1 MEIKMTS
8 PNRDSYKE
16 LWEQGRQTGRLN
28 LPTEKLS
35 DLLLEEFPPEVWAIE
50 GLVPDEGVTI
60 ISGSPGSFKTWLYM
74 EMAVKVAKGE
84 NVFGHFP
91 SKKTGVLVIDEES
104 GKRRLQKRFK
114 QMGADENTNIHFTSR
129 LGYKMSQL
137 YVDALANE
145 AKENEIGLIIFDSF
159 TRFNSGD
166 ENASGDMATLMDCYR
181 QLADT
186 GLAVLILHH
195 NRKGVAGQSN
205 PAMEMRGSSDILA
218 AADCHI
224 AVNRVGQSE
233 FVRLTQTKNRDIWE
247 PVPFE
252 LRFHENATEFEYV
265 GEGKSSVEKHNEQ
278 LQEVLGAI
286 GLYPGLSKRQ
296 LVSQLKTDGFKS
308 GEKKIGDLL
317 DELAR
322 TDQVAIQPGG
332 RNAYN
337 YYLPTDVP
345 SAAKTP

>member
-1 MEIKMTS
+1 MTS
-8 PNRDSYKE
+8 SNSKNYKE
-16 LWEQGRQTGRLN
+16 LWEKGVQTGLLRLS
-28 LPTEKLS
+28 TERLS

-50 GLVPDEGVTI
+50 GLIPAEGVTI

-74 EMAVKVAKGE
+74 EMAVKVAQGE
-84 NVFGHFP
+84 KVFGHFP
-91 SKKTGVLVIDEES
+91 TKQMGVMVIDEES
-104 GKRRLQKRFK
+104 GRQRLQKRFK
-114 QMGADENTNIHFTSR
+114 QMGASEYTQIHFTSR
-129 LGYKMSQL
+129 VGYKMNQL
-137 YVDALANE
+137 YVDAIAKEANE
-145 AKENEIGLIIFDSF
+145 KEIGLVIFDSF
-159 TRFNSGD
+159 TRFNSAD
-166 ENASGDMATLMDCYR
+166 ENASGDMAALMDCYR
-181 QLADT
+181 RLADT

-252 LRFHENATEFEYV
+252 LRFHENATEFEYI
-265 GEGKSSVEKHNEQ
+265 GEGKSSAEKHNEQ
-278 LQEVLGAI
+278 LKDIVKAV
-286 GLYPGLSKRQ
+286 GLHPGLSKRQ
-296 LVSQLKTDGFKS
+296 LVAQIKSDGFK
-308 GEKKIGDLL
+308 GGDKKISDYL

-322 TDQVAIQPGG
+322 TEEISVQLGE
-332 RNAYN
+332 RNSYK
-337 YYLPTDVP
+337 YFLPSNES

>member
-1 MEIKMTS
+1 MTS
-8 PNRDSYKE
+8 PNRNRYKE
-16 LWEQGRQTGRLN
+16 LWEKGTQTGQLRLS
-28 LPTEKLS
+28 TERLS

-50 GLVPDEGVTI
+50 GLIPAEGVTI

-74 EMAVKVAKGE
+74 EMAVKVAQGE
-84 NVFGHFP
+84 SVFGHFP
-91 SKKTGVLVIDEES
+91 SKQMGVMVIDEES
-104 GKRRLQKRFK
+104 GRQRLQKRFK
-114 QMGADENTNIHFTSR
+114 QMGASENTEIHFTSR
-129 LGYKMSQL
+129 IGYKMNHL
-137 YVDALANE
+137 YVDAIAKE
-145 AKENEIGLIIFDSF
+145 AKEKEIGLVIFDSF
-159 TRFNSGD
+159 TRFNNAD

-247 PVPFE
+247 PAPFE

-265 GEGKSSVEKHNEQ
+265 GEGKSSADRHNEQ
-278 LQEVLGAI
+278 LKEIVEAV

-296 LVSQLKTDGFKS
+296 LVAQIKTDGFK
-308 GEKKIGDLL
+308 GGDKKISDCL

-322 TDQVAIQPGG
+322 TEMVRVLPGG
-332 RNAYN
+332 RNSYK
-337 YYLPTDVP
+337 YYLPSDEP
-345 SAAKTP
+345 SAAKND